1 MSRLK
6 RQAATGAVTLAVV
19 LGIGATTGCSSVG
32 TAMDCVR
39 VANAVSGSVNDL
51 QQAISGAANSPAEAE
66 KALADIDKSLSEI
79 GDTTENADLSSA
91 TADLKK
97 AVADVG
103 AALKDGNPN
112 PDITPV
118 STAAGELTKVCSP

>member
-1 MSRLK
+1 MSRLT
-6 RQAATGAVTLAVV
+6 RRSVTAATALAVV
-19 LGIGATTGCSSVG
+19 LGIGATTGCQSVS

-39 VANAVSGSVNDL
+39 VANAVTASVNDL
-51 QQAISGAANSPAEAE
+51 QQAVGQASNSPADAQQ
-66 KALADIDKSLSEI
+66 ALADIDQSLTEI
-79 GDTTENADLSSA
+79 GDTTKNADLATA

-103 AALKDGNPN
+103 TALRNGNPN

-118 STAAGELTKVCSP
+118 TTAAGNLTKVCSP

>member
-6 RQAATGAVTLAVV
+6 RRSVIGGTVLTVV
-19 LGIGATTGCSSVG
+19 LGIGATAGCESVS

-39 VANAVSGSVNDL
+39 VANAVTASVNDL
-51 QQAISGAANSPAEAE
+51 QQAVGQASSNPADAQ
-66 KALADIDKSLSEI
+66 KALADIDKSLTEI
-79 GDTTENADLSSA
+79 GDTTKNADLAAA

-103 AALKDGNPN
+103 TALRDGNAN
-112 PDITPV
+112 PDIAPV
-118 STAAGELTKVCSP
+118 QTAAGDLTKVCSP